1 MGEVMTNVSEFKR
14 LWTIEDVSNFL
25 GIPVG
30 TLYQWR
36 SKGYGPAGRR
46 MGKYVRYRP
55 DDVIS
60 WVDQLDEEVA

>member
-1 MGEVMTNVSEFKR
+1 MDRKVTAAER
-14 LWTIEDVSNFL
+14 LWTIEDVSAYL

-36 SKGYGPAGRR
+36 SKEYGPPGRR

-55 DDVIS
+55 ADVRA
-60 WVDQLDEEVA
+60 WVDSLNGEVA

>member
-1 MGEVMTNVSEFKR
+1 MDRKITAAER
-14 LWTIEDVSNFL
+14 LWTIEDVSAYL

-36 SKGYGPAGRR
+36 SKEYGPPGRR

-55 DDVIS
+55 ADVRA
-60 WVDQLDEEVA
+60 WVDSLSGEAA

>member
-1 MGEVMTNVSEFKR
+1 MDREVTAAER
-14 LWTIEDVSNFL
+14 LWTIEDVSAYL

-36 SKGYGPAGRR
+36 SKEYGPPGRR

-55 DDVIS
+55 ADVRA
-60 WVDQLDEEVA
+60 WVDSLNGEVA

>member
-1 MGEVMTNVSEFKR
+1 MDRKVTTAER
-14 LWTIEDVSNFL
+14 LWTIEDVSAYL

-36 SKGYGPAGRR
+36 SKEYGPPGRR

-55 DDVIS
+55 ADVRA
-60 WVDQLDEEVA
+60 WVDSLSGEAA